1 MTTLIPAGSAL
12 IGPDQYF
19 AQVAVLGCL
28 IALGLLVGRTR
39 AGQYL
44 TGVSV
49 VMLGGVAVSNTGLV
63 PFQAPLWDGIM
74 VYLVPLA
81 IPLLLFKADLRRVLT
96 EAGPVTLL
104 FLLGAL
110 FSVLGALLAAALL
123 DAGPEEGKVLG
134 TFAATYIGGSMNLV
148 AVSNALG
155 FTDLGTVSGALAA
168 DNIIGTT
175 YLVSISILSGLK
187 VFAVSGASTDMDVA
201 SPIVHAPLAPGGDV
215 ADTTMIS
222 HLAIALGAS
231 ALICALAVAIAGRL
245 GVPGYSVLLITLLAV
260 GAANLLPRQLKSL
273 RGEFELGTLFM
284 YVFFAVIGISTDI
297 GILLQH
303 SLVLAGFAA
312 VTIVVHLALLLPV
325 ARLLGYSLA
334 DTLIASNACIA
345 GPATAAAM
353 AASRGWTHLVVP
365 AVMVG
370 VLGYVIA
377 NFIGVSLARLY
388 QAGLLDVFLK

>member
-1 MTTLIPAGSAL
+1 MSLLNSAESAL
-12 IGPDQYF
+12 IGPEQYF
-19 AQVAVLGCL
+19 AQVAVLGAL
-28 IALGLLVGRTR
+28 IAFGLLVGRTR

-49 VMLGGVAVSNTGLV
+49 VMLGGVAVSNLGLV
-63 PFQAPLWDGIM
+63 PFKAPLWDGVM
-74 VYLVPLA
+74 TYLVPLA
-81 IPLLLFKADLRRVLT
+81 IPLLLFKADLRRVLA

-148 AVSNALG
+148 AVSNALE
-155 FTDLGTVSGALAA
+155 FVDLGTVSGTLAA
-168 DNIIGTT
+168 DNIVGTT

-187 VFAVSGASTDMDVA
+187 LFAATGTGGGAELPPPAAPV
-201 SPIVHAPLAPGGDV
+201 PLAPGGDV
-215 ADTTMIS
+215 ADTTMIT
-222 HLAIALGAS
+222 HLAIGLGAS
-231 ALICALAVAIAGRL
+231 ALICALAVALAAAL
-245 GVPGYSVLLITLLAV
+245 GVPGYAVLLITLLAV
-260 GAANLLPRQLKSL
+260 AAANLLPRQLRSL

-297 GILLQH
+297 SILLHH
-303 SLVLAGFAA
+303 SLVLAAFAA
-312 VTIVVHLALLLPV
+312 ITIVVHLALLLPV

-377 NFIGVSLARLY
+377 NFIGVTLARLY
-388 QAGLLDVFLK
+388 QAGLLDAFLK